1 MGDSEK
7 FNEISL
13 LEKTDF
19 YSHLNVEDITDADH
33 KYSKRVCK
41 DVKMIN
47 FGEYHNLYIQ
57 SDTLLLPD
65 VFNNFWSMS

>member
-1 MGDSEK
+1 MDDSEK

-13 LEKTDF
+13 LQKTDF

-33 KYSKRVCK
+33 KCSKRVCK

-47 FGEYHNLYIQ
+47 FG
-57 SDTLLLPD
+57 
-65 VFNNFWSMS
+65 